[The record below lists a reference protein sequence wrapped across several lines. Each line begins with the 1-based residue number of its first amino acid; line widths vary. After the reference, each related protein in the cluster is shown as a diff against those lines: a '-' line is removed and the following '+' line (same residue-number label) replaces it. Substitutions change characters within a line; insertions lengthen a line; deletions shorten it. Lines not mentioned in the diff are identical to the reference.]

1 MIGPIAA
8 TYAEIAMTTK
18 VGRFRHG
25 RITRL
30 NLVNLLAA
38 ELKAAIFYAD
48 EKQKEEAA
56 AFIKERDETK
66 TFKNSIMTTLKPLPE
81 FYAKDLFRLDAFV
94 NHL

>member
-18 VGRFRHG
+18 VGGFRHG

-38 ELKAAIFYAD
+38 ELKAAI
-48 EKQKEEAA
+48 
-56 AFIKERDETK
+56 
-66 TFKNSIMTTLKPLPE
+66 L
-81 FYAKDLFRLDAFV
+81 
-94 NHL
+94 